1 MYGGEI
7 NPNVNNNT
15 FVDIE
20 NYAIYIDNDDIVKV
34 DEQDY
39 DSLYNTC
46 ISNGRMYIRNINDK
60 NAEDIV
66 IQAEGEKEIFLTETA
81 TELLK
86 EGKGLIYFKDL
97 DDDIKLFEMVIMN
110 KELTKPLYALMELL
124 NKQKSDDIDDT
135 YSSMCQR
142 FLDLLIESN
151 IDANAIAAEIIV
163 NRLLRSVKNPYSRP
177 DFTKKELEPYA
188 IYTVRKALEKN
199 PSPLVGIS
207 FQDLKRQFLSDD
219 FFEERNSTSF
229 IDPFFWTEIPTDN
242 LKKSDKIIREK
253 KKKEMV

>member
-1 MYGGEI
+1 
-7 NPNVNNNT
+7 
-15 FVDIE
+15 
-20 NYAIYIDNDDIVKV
+20 
-34 DEQDY
+34 
-39 DSLYNTC
+39 
-46 ISNGRMYIRNINDK
+46 MYIRNINDK

-142 FLDLLIESN
+142 FLDLLIESK

-177 DFTKKELEPYA
+177 DFTKKELEPYG

-242 LKKSDKIIREK
+242 LKKYDKIIREK